1 LVSEDVRRRCLA
13 RLLVSD
19 GRSALSTE
27 HSAKLRHSQH
37 CSGMDEAFIR
47 TITALAYGIVAQGR
61 REAEMF
67 LLSKLDFEV
76 PERALEGSCFG

>member
-1 LVSEDVRRRCLA
+1 
-13 RLLVSD
+13 
-19 GRSALSTE
+19 
-27 HSAKLRHSQH
+27 
-37 CSGMDEAFIR
+37 MDEAFIR